1 MGGEAV
7 TGPPLRVALFTDT
20 FAPEVNGVART
31 LTRLVDHLQEGGHQV
46 ALVAPRPRTRRKEA
60 VGPEPQGSAT
70 LRQLPV
76 PGVPLFLY
84 PELLLTGLPGRH
96 VRRELATFDPQV
108 VHCATESVLG
118 WWGRRWALRGG
129 RPLVT
134 SFHTQFPEYAA
145 GYGLG
150 FAKPLA
156 WSLLRRFHRPA
167 LHTLCPSEATR
178 KELEAQGFHPRVRI
192 WSRGVDSRAF
202 SPEHRSQALREELAP
217 GAEVILLYVGRL
229 APEKRL
235 GLLVEAFPRVR
246 DACGRRVALVLVGDG
261 PMREELEA
269 RKEPGVHFAGYRT
282 GHDLAAAYAS
292 ADLFAFPS
300 DTETFGNVVVEAMA
314 SGLPVVGV
322 DRGGVRDTIRPGE
335 TGFRV
340 PPGDVE
346 AFSQALLTL
355 VGDEALR
362 ARMAAQ
368 ARSDAAG
375 RSWPRILDGVVE
387 TYREVAA

>member
-1 MGGEAV
+1 MS
-7 TGPPLRVALFTDT
+7 GPTLRVALFTDT

-31 LTRLVDHLQEGGHQV
+31 LVRLVDHLQEGGHEV

-60 VGPEPQGSAT
+60 VGPEPRGSVG
-70 LRQLPV
+70 LRYLPV
-76 PGVPLFLY
+76 PGIPFFLY
-84 PELLLTGLPGRH
+84 PELLLTGFPGRA
-96 VRRELATFDPQV
+96 VRRELAAFDPQV

-118 WWGRRWALRGG
+118 WWGRRWALRTG
-129 RPLVT
+129 RPLMT

-156 WSLLRRFHRPA
+156 WSLLRRFHDPA
-167 LHTLCPSEATR
+167 RHTLCPSQATR
-178 KELEAQGFHPRVRI
+178 EELEAQGFHPRIRI
-192 WSRGVDSRAF
+192 WSRGVDPQAF
-202 SPEHRSQALREELAP
+202 SPDHRSESLREELAP

-235 GLLVEAFPRVR
+235 GLLADAFTRVR
-246 DACGRRVALVLVGDG
+246 EASQRKVALVLVGDG
-261 PMREELEA
+261 PMRGELEA
-269 RKEPGVHFAGYRT
+269 RGEPGVHFAGYRT
-282 GHDLAAAYAS
+282 GPALAAAYAS

-322 DRGGVRDTIRPGE
+322 DRGGVRDTIRSGE

-346 AFSQALLTL
+346 AFAQALLTL
-355 VGDEALR
+355 VREDSLR
-362 ARMAAQ
+362 IRMGAR
-368 ARSDAAG
+368 ARSDAAQ
-375 RSWPRILDGVVE
+375 RSWPRILDGVVA